1 MAAPQ
6 FAVFRMSD
14 YAQSQL
20 DLIELFT
27 WPPVSAP
34 DAQSET
40 TRLADSPKSP
50 AVDRL
55 PAPSSIRQTSVGHV
69 DRDQQG
75 EHGIGSHFAG
85 REDAPQNIG
94 SE

>member
-1 MAAPQ
+1 MVAPQ
-6 FAVFRMSD
+6 LVVSRMSD

-27 WPPVSAP
+27 WPPVSPP
-34 DAQSET
+34 DVQCET

-55 PAPSSIRQTSVGHV
+55 SAPTSIGILPSVT
-69 DRDQQG
+69 
-75 EHGIGSHFAG
+75 
-85 REDAPQNIG
+85 
-94 SE
+94 

>member
-1 MAAPQ
+1 MVAPQ
-6 FAVFRMSD
+6 FSVFRMSD

-34 DAQSET
+34 PDAQSET

-55 PAPSSIRQTSVGHV
+55 PAPPALGRLPSVT
-69 DRDQQG
+69 
-75 EHGIGSHFAG
+75 
-85 REDAPQNIG
+85 
-94 SE
+94 